1 MTKERAI
8 YILELECE
16 RYERLIEFQMEKDNF
31 TIANSYGE
39 NLEACRMAVA
49 ALKGESA

>member
-8 YILELECE
+8 HILELECE
-16 RYERLIEFQMEKDNF
+16 RYIRLIQFSMERDDF

-39 NLEACRMAVA
+39 NLEACRMAVK